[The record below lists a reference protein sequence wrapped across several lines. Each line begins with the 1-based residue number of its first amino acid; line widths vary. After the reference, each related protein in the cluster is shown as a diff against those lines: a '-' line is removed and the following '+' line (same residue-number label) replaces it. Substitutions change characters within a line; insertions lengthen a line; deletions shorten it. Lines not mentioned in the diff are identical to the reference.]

1 MKQNIQ
7 KSILL
12 PFIIFTVLLT
22 GLLVTWS
29 GFFIKT
35 FLYQN
40 EVTSLYSQLTNFKTA
55 SEQLL
60 ASNTLIN
67 QLAKNSKDIQYIIA
81 SYDNNYPEQSLYNL
95 YKKRESPFQI
105 NAKDKHTIVKHNDD
119 NIYLLQDDTNSNNH
133 KRVDTYFKEQL

>member
-81 SYDNNYPEQSLYNL
+81 SYDNNLSL
-95 YKKRESPFQI
+95 I
-105 NAKDKHTIVKHNDD
+105 HI
-119 NIYLLQDDTNSNNH
+119 
-133 KRVDTYFKEQL
+133 